1 MLSEEIAEI
10 QVGLGKLHVSRV
22 VDEVIVVSSIYRS
35 TKGWETISGS
45 NSFAF
50 QQGRAR
56 GTAEK
61 VQPAS

>member
-1 MLSEEIAEI
+1 MLSEKIAEI
-10 QVGLGKLHVSRV
+10 RVDVGSLWVSRV

-56 GTAEK
+56 GT
-61 VQPAS
+61 